1 MAYDDDNAIVLWPEY
16 FDKNRTRSEGRR
28 LPIQLCVDKPDLDII
43 AKGAMILDLDYK
55 IIEDA
60 AYPANWAAR
69 AGCVRVERG
78 KISKTKLLVEIGK
91 VLVAN
96 N

>member
-28 LPIQLCVDKPDLDII
+28 LPIQLCVESPDLDII
-43 AKGAMILDLDYK
+43 AKGAMILDLEYK
-55 IIEDA
+55 IFEDA

-78 KISKTKLLVEIGK
+78 KMPKTKILAEIGK
-91 VLVAN
+91 VLVDN
-96 N
+96 S